1 MPFDGFPREG
11 LDFLVEL
18 AEHNTRDWFSANRQR
33 YLDHL
38 QGPALDFVEQVG
50 GHLQADH
57 PDLRFSTATNG
68 SGSLMRIN
76 RDVRFSADK
85 SPYKT
90 AVAGMWWLGEGKKTQ
105 RPAYGFHLEADCM
118 YLMGGMFHFDAG
130 QLARYRD
137 AVLDDDLGPR
147 LAEAVAQLESDSTLQ
162 VGGEHYKRVP
172 RGIPADHERERL
184 LRFSSLVVMPPTL
197 SAEDATSARA
207 VDLVVER
214 LRRTRP
220 AVDWLV
226 DVLR

>member
-1 MPFDGFPREG
+1 
-11 LDFLVEL
+11 
-18 AEHNTRDWFSANRQR
+18 
-33 YLDHL
+33 
-38 QGPALDFVEQVG
+38 
-50 GHLQADH
+50 
-57 PDLRFSTATNG
+57 
-68 SGSLMRIN
+68 MRIN

-90 AVAGMWWLGEGKKTQ
+90 AVAGMWWLGEGRKTQ
-105 RPAYGFHLEADCM
+105 RPAYGFHLEADRM